1 MDATRAAISRNSE
14 QTIETEADVARG
26 IKALRRACVH
36 LRRAH
41 EAAGDPPLR
50 RFAPGLPGL
59 ARIVVGQQLSV
70 ASAEAIWRRT
80 SLAVAPF
87 TAAALLA
94 ADEATLR
101 AAGLSQPKVRTLKAL
116 ALALEE
122 GFDLERLTEQS
133 DAEVHEALT
142 ALPGIGPWSAD
153 MYLLFCLGRRD
164 AWAPGDLALQVGTQL
179 AMQLDAR
186 PAPADLAAIA
196 ERWRPWRAVA
206 ARLLWSYY
214 ALARRRGPVQPI

>member
-1 MDATRAAISRNSE
+1 MTEARPSRSRDRGH
-14 QTIETEADVARG
+14 TIETESDVARG
-26 IKALRRACVH
+26 LRALRRTCVH

-41 EAAGDPPLR
+41 AIAGDPPLR
-50 RFAPGLPGL
+50 RFAPGFPGL

-80 SLAVAPF
+80 TLAVAPF
-87 TAAALLA
+87 TAVALLA
-94 ADEATLR
+94 ADEASLR
-101 AAGLSQPKVRTLKAL
+101 AAGLSQPKVRTLKAIAA
-116 ALALEE
+116 ALDT
-122 GFDLERLTEQS
+122 GFDLAGLADRP

-164 AWAPGDLALQVGTQL
+164 AWAPGDLALQVATQL
-179 AMQLDAR
+179 VLELDAR
-186 PAPADLAAIA
+186 PAPVELAVIA

-214 ALARRRGPVQPI
+214 AVARRRGPVQPL